1 MALWTFVLLDP
12 VSVFLL
18 LALIFLTT
26 FWFLSS
32 NHGKSPLPLPP
43 GPRPLPVI
51 GNLHLIDIR
60 RQDLSYMKLSEKYGP
75 VFTVYLG
82 FQKFLVLTGYEA
94 VKEALTSKGNEFIN
108 RPPLPI
114 FRQMQSGHGVIFS
127 DGELWKATRRYTLAS
142 LRDLGMGKKRIEG
155 KIQEELQFLVELIKS
170 FKGEAFPLKTLTLA
184 TTNVAYGIVFGDRFD
199 YDDETFL
206 TLLKHVDD
214 VVVLLGEPQLQ
225 VYNVYPFLGFLLKPH
240 KMILDTMEK
249 TRVILREY
257 LAAGKKRINENLLQN
272 YYDYML
278 TKQQSEERS
287 KDRNLFHD
295 ANIVAAVFDLVLA
308 GTETTGTTLQWAIL
322 LMMKYPDIQR
332 QAREEIERVIGLE
345 RLPTCEDRKQLPF
358 NNAIVHEVQRFAS
371 ILQQFPRC
379 TAVDTCFRGYF
390 IPKGTP
396 VIPSL
401 TSVLYDKTQWETPT
415 QFNPNHFL
423 DAEGNFVK
431 KDAFLP
437 FTIGVQGIPPTQVWI
452 QHRARCASVSLAS
465 SISPSHTHSQ
475 LSHTQHLPCLGLVVL
490 HPWMRV
496 PSSQVMWGKLH
507 SFVSMTT
514 SCEWTCEWWH
524 LTGRLRPLHQC
535 FPTFFGQRHTCVMKK
550 ISRHTTMPDGER
562 SLFTYVKKNKKNS
575 NSIEGNG
582 R

>member
-1 MALWTFVLLDP
+1 MAFVSLNMALWTFVLLDP

-437 FTIGVQGIPPTQVWI
+437 FTIGRRNCPGE
-452 QHRARCASVSLAS
+452 SLALME
-465 SISPSHTHSQ
+465 IF
-475 LSHTQHLPCLGLVVL
+475 LFFVGLL
-490 HPWMRV
+490 QRFTFCP
-496 PSSQVMWGKLH
+496 PPGKT
-507 SFVSMTT
+507 VSDLD
-514 SCEWTCEWWH
+514 
-524 LTGRLRPLHQC
+524 LTPEVTFTLRPQAYS
-535 FPTFFGQRHTCVMKK
+535 TCAV
-550 ISRHTTMPDGER
+550 H
-562 SLFTYVKKNKKNS
+562 
-575 NSIEGNG
+575 
-582 R
+582 